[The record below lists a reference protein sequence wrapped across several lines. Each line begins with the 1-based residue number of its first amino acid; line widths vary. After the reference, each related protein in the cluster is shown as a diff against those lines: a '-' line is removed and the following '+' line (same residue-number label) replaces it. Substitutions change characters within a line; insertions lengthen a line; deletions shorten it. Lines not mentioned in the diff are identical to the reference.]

1 MNDDELRPASG
12 EADLAA
18 VRRLF
23 REYQLGLGIDL
34 CFQNFEQEL
43 ATLPGAY
50 APPRGRLVLALS
62 GGEPAGC
69 VALRPLGEED
79 CEMKRLY
86 VRPACRGSALGRR
99 LAEYVIREAR
109 AIGYRRMVLDTLPSM
124 SAAQAL
130 YRSLGFV
137 AVAPYTHNPVPGTLF
152 LALDL

>member
-1 MNDDELRPASG
+1 MTATELRPARG
-12 EADLAA
+12 QADLAA
-18 VRRLF
+18 VRLLF

-34 CFQNFEQEL
+34 CFQDFDREL

-50 APPRGRLVLALS
+50 APPRGRLVLAVS

-69 VALRPLGEED
+69 VALRPLGGED

-86 VRPACRGSALGRR
+86 VRPAFRGFALGRR
-99 LAEYVIREAR
+99 LAEHVIGEAR
-109 AIGYRRMVLDTLPSM
+109 ATGYRRLLLDTLPSM

-137 AVAPYTHNPVPGTLF
+137 PAPPYTHHAVPGTLF